1 MKHVRAH
8 FAKALV
14 LSTLA
19 MPAAAQ
25 TAAEMEA
32 FAAQMQNAT
41 EADKKAF
48 CGEMRKMSDELS
60 SQLPIQVDPTTRL
73 MGANAVYLGGI
84 CTYNLRYTINEAK
97 LFEMLQ
103 DTISQQKGEEVP
115 MDFVE
120 QFYST
125 GQDGYKMLKHGL
137 QNSLQNNPD
146 FEPALALPFVQIRA
160 DYRVLGSHMDD
171 FYFVLGEGS

>member
-8 FAKALV
+8 LAKALFF
-14 LSTLA
+14 STLA
-19 MPAAAQ
+19 LPAAAQ
-25 TAAEMEA
+25 TAAEMET
-32 FAAQMQNAT
+32 FTAQMQNAT

-48 CGEMRKMSDELS
+48 CGEMRKMAEELT
-60 SQLPIQVDPTTRL
+60 SQLPLQVDPTTQL
-73 MGANAVYLGGI
+73 NSASAVYLGGT
-84 CTYNLRYTINEAK
+84 CSYNLGYVINEAK
-97 LFEMLQ
+97 LFKMLK
-103 DTISQQKGEEVP
+103 DSISQQKGEEVP

-125 GQDGYKMLKHGL
+125 GHDGYKMLKQGL

-146 FEPALALPFVQIRA
+146 FAPALALPFVQIRA
-160 DYRVLGSHMDD
+160 EYVVQGSHMDD